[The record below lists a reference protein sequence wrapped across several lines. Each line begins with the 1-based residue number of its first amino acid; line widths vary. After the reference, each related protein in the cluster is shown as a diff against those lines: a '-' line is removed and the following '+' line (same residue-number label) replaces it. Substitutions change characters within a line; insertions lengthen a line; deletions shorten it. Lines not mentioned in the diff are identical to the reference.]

1 MATTLQHRDGRRQ
14 FADLFDWAEGLPSL
28 FTTPAML
35 PGSLRGVRIEEFA
48 ADGKYVVRAELPGL
62 DPANDIKVE
71 IANGMLTISATRQQE
86 EHDGARSEFHYGAL
100 TRRVLLPDGADEQ
113 AVVAKYTAGILEVTV
128 PISAQPAET
137 RTIPIER
144 TD

>member
-1 MATTLQHRDGRRQ
+1 MTTLQRRDGRRQ
-14 FADLFDWAEGLPSL
+14 LADLLEWAEGLPNL
-28 FTTPAML
+28 FTMPVTM
-35 PGSLRGVRIEEFA
+35 RGVRIEEFTEE
-48 ADGKYVVRAELPGL
+48 DKYVVRAELPGL
-62 DPANDIKVE
+62 DPAKDIKVE
-71 IANGMLTISATRQQE
+71 VANGMLTISATRQQE

-128 PISAQPAET
+128 PLSAKAAEA
-137 RTIPIER
+137 RSITIDH

>member
-1 MATTLQHRDGRRQ
+1 MTTLQRRDGRRQ
-14 FADLFDWAEGLPSL
+14 LADLFDWAEGLPNL
-28 FTTPAML
+28 FTMPM
-35 PGSLRGVRIEEFA
+35 RGVRIEEFTEE
-48 ADGKYVVRAELPGL
+48 DKYVVRAELPGL
-62 DPANDIKVE
+62 DPAKDIKVE
-71 IANGMLTISATRQQE
+71 VANGMLTISATRQQE

-128 PISAQPAET
+128 PLSARAAEA
-137 RTIPIER
+137 RSITIDH

>member
-1 MATTLQHRDGRRQ
+1 MASPLQHRDGRRQ
-14 FADLFDWAEGLPSL
+14 LADLFDWADSLPSL
-28 FTTPAML
+28 FTLPATM
-35 PGSLRGVRIEEFA
+35 RGVRIEDFT

-62 DPANDIKVE
+62 DPDKDIKVE
-71 IANGMLTISATRQQE
+71 VANGMLTISATRQQE
-86 EHDGARSEFHYGAL
+86 ERDGARSEFHYGML

-128 PISAQPAET
+128 PISAKPAET
-137 RTIPIER
+137 HAVTIEH

>member
-1 MATTLQHRDGRRQ
+1 MTTLQRRDGRRQ
-14 FADLFDWAEGLPSL
+14 LADLFEWAEGLPNL
-28 FTTPAML
+28 FTMPVTM
-35 PGSLRGVRIEEFA
+35 RGVRIEEFTEE
-48 ADGKYVVRAELPGL
+48 DKYVVRAELPGL
-62 DPANDIKVE
+62 DPAKDIKVE
-71 IANGMLTISATRQQE
+71 VANGMLTISATRQQE

-128 PISAQPAET
+128 PLSAKAAEA
-137 RTIPIER
+137 RSITID

>member
-1 MATTLQHRDGRRQ
+1 MTTLQRRDGRRQ
-14 FADLFDWAEGLPSL
+14 LADLFEWAEGLPNL
-28 FTTPAML
+28 FTMPVTM
-35 PGSLRGVRIEEFA
+35 RGVRIEEFTEE
-48 ADGKYVVRAELPGL
+48 DKYVVRAELPGL
-62 DPANDIKVE
+62 DPAKDIKVE
-71 IANGMLTISATRQQE
+71 VANGMLTISATRQQE

-128 PISAQPAET
+128 PLSAKAAEA
-137 RTIPIER
+137 RSITIDH